1 MSIQDDILPADMQGF
16 PIHFVGIKGTGM
28 AALVE
33 ICHGRGAKIT
43 GSDVADRFY
52 TDAIL
57 EKLGITPKLFGEE
70 NITEAEPKPQLVI
83 YSSAYKLDVN
93 PDLIAAQKAG
103 IPCILYTEGLGAVS
117 RTAYS
122 AGICGVHGKTTT
134 TGICGTLIRKT
145 ALNAQILAGSII
157 KSFGDTCTTSCGNV
171 TAENHVFVAETC
183 EYQRHFMDFCPQQIL
198 LTSVESDHQDYYPTY
213 GDILDAFIDYICL
226 LPENGTLIYCAD
238 DPGACEAA
246 NAALLERPDITMIPY
261 GEWAPGDYGITFG
274 NVIDGEQHFSLYG
287 YDCDF
292 ALRIPG
298 HHTVLDAVGALALTV
313 ELCKAQKVPVDMK
326 KLAEG
331 FLEYAGAKRRTEI
344 VGQGYIH
351 GVEDGMKNDV
361 IIIDDYGHH
370 PTAVKTTLS
379 GYRDFYR
386 DRVLIADFMSHTY
399 TRTSALL
406 DEFASSFGSADEV
419 ILHKIFGS
427 ARETYTGGVTGK
439 TLAEETAKY
448 HKSVQYF
455 EEILD
460 AKDYVLKRLSQ
471 PLPDGK
477 KGYLFVTM
485 GAGDNYKLGLEV
497 LKELNK

>member
-1 MSIQDDILPADMQGF
+1 MKENESILPADMQGF

-33 ICHGRGAKIT
+33 ICHRRGAIIT

-57 EKLGITPKLFGEE
+57 EKLGIAPKLFSEE
-70 NITEAEPKPQLVI
+70 NITEADPKPQLVI

-93 PDLIAAQKAG
+93 PDLVAAQKAG
-103 IPCILYTEGLGAVS
+103 IPCILYTEGLGEVS

-157 KSFGDTCTTSCGNV
+157 KSFGDTCTTCNGDA
-171 TAENHVFVAETC
+171 TARDHVFVAETC
-183 EYQRHFMDFCPQQIL
+183 EYQRHFMDFHPQKIL

-274 NVIDGEQHFSLYG
+274 KVIDGMQHFSLYG
-287 YDCDF
+287 FEEDF

-313 ELCKAQKVPVDMK
+313 ELCKAQKVPVDVK
-326 KLAEG
+326 KLSEG
-331 FLEYAGAKRRTEI
+331 LLDYAGAKRRTEI
-344 VGQGYIH
+344 VGQGTIADNH
-351 GVEDGMKNDV
+351 V
-361 IIIDDYGHH
+361 IVIDDYGHH
-370 PTAVKTTLS
+370 PTAVKTTLA
-379 GYRDFYR
+379 GYRDFYK

-439 TLAEETAKY
+439 TLAEETAKH
-448 HKSVQYF
+448 HKNVQYF

-471 PLPDGK
+471 PLPQGK

-497 LKELNK
+497 LKELKK